1 MTNSKNKV
9 KVVKTIKGSL
19 TIKEPTEKTVLICAN
34 GLQTT
39 NLHDATGL
47 FDYYK
52 NNFQKDYPQCEVRC
66 VLLFEAHLK
75 ETHHVRL
82 YEKKLREVV
91 EEYIAKGYHIVLM
104 GYSFSCSLVA
114 KMACKYKEKIDRVV
128 LVAPIYD
135 TILNNMIPNYL
146 RYAKKFKVMQK
157 KYGNRITASMNGQ
170 CVKGFLYLLFSIFV
184 SVVINRKY
192 LRRVKQEAL
201 ILRGDMDP
209 MCSEHS
215 AKKVTSH
222 MKANYGFYL
231 YSGMNHT
238 MLKTARLNGV
248 VYEDI
253 LHYAFDTPF
262 LIEKKEEIK
271 KAELQVVKH
280 NLDEDGEEI
289 PTFSEIFNSLDPDI
303 DNDTIAREDQF

>member
-1 MTNSKNKV
+1 MANSKNKV
-9 KVVKTIKGSL
+9 KVVKTIRGTL
-19 TIKEPTEKTVLICAN
+19 TYQEPTQKTVLICAN

-52 NNFQKDYPQCEVRC
+52 NNFQKDYPLCEVRC

-75 ETHHVRL
+75 ETHHIRL
-82 YEKKLREVV
+82 YEKRLREAV
-91 EEYIAKGYHIVLM
+91 EEYIAKGYRIVLM

-114 KMACKYKEKIDRVV
+114 KVACQYKDRIDKVIM
-128 LVAPIYD
+128 VAPIYD

-146 RYAKKFKVMQK
+146 KYAKKFKVMQK
-157 KYGNRITASMNGQ
+157 KYGNRITSSMNGQ
-170 CVKGFLYLLFSIFV
+170 TVKGFLGLLFSILV
-184 SVVINRKY
+184 SVIHNRKY
-192 LRRVKQEAL
+192 LRRVSQEAL
-201 ILRGDMDP
+201 ILRGDVDP

-215 AKKVTSH
+215 TKKILSH
-222 MKANYGFYL
+222 MKGDYGFYL

-271 KAELQVVKH
+271 SAEQKIVKH
-280 NLDEDGEEI
+280 KLDEDGEEI
-289 PTFSEIFNSLDPDI
+289 PTFGEIFNSLDPDI
-303 DNDTIAREDQF
+303 DNDAVAREDQF